1 MCLPRSADAHF
12 CFWCC
17 FRSEDCRQE
26 VTQRVEM
33 FQRDYRLD
41 AGIGLAC
48 HADAV
53 AHCNATDAK
62 LPKQPGLVLRCLVQK
77 VDLVAGESMG
87 GWAGGWVGGRAGGK
101 WVGESF
107 AEQAGGCHRLALWAG
122 TQAGSGR
129 CAWTMISLPC

>member
-53 AHCNATDAK
+53 THCNATDAK
-62 LPKQPGLVLRCLVQK
+62 VPKQPGLVLRCLVKK
-77 VDLVAGESMG
+77 VELVAG
-87 GWAGGWVGGRAGGK
+87 GWAGVDGW
-101 WVGESF
+101 
-107 AEQAGGCHRLALWAG
+107 L
-122 TQAGSGR
+122 GSVP
-129 CAWTMISLPC
+129 SE